1 MKTKPKLKL
10 PGVHRQLKYSI
21 NFIYTYKKL
30 ILGTSVLAVVV
41 NLILR
46 LGGGEAVVFYQ
57 SVWFVLALS
66 ALVWAVRHAGDKR
79 TNPTVRKAYYNG
91 TAPFLKLILVI
102 FVLSLVTIPFSVG
115 AFLYSAVGLVTA
127 ASNSWWE
134 QAIGIGL
141 WSIFAASSLVLLMRL
156 IFAIPIVSLPDV
168 WPVQSLRMSWHLS
181 KGKTGALVGRVL
193 LLIFYTVALVAL
205 LGYVLN
211 LTPLNESWQQG
222 LVDVFS
228 IGFVLPLYVVY
239 TFGFY
244 NNLK

>member
-1 MKTKPKLKL
+1 MKTKTQPKL
-10 PGVHRQLKYSI
+10 PGTHRQLKDSI
-21 NFIYTYKKL
+21 KFIYTYKRP
-30 ILGTSVLAVVV
+30 ILGTSLLAVVV
-41 NLILR
+41 NFILR
-46 LGGGEAVVFYQ
+46 IGGGEAMVFYQ
-57 SVWFVLALS
+57 SIWFVLALS

-79 TNPTVRKAYYNG
+79 TSPTVRKAYYNG

-141 WSIFAASSLVLLMRL
+141 WSVFAAASLVLLVRL
-156 IFAIPIVSLPDV
+156 IFAILVVSLPEV
-168 WPVQSLRMSWHLS
+168 WPVQALRMSWALS
-181 KGKTGALVGRVL
+181 KGKTGALAARVL
-193 LLIFYTVALVAL
+193 LIIFYTVVLVASL
-205 LGYVLN
+205 SFLLN
-211 LTPLNESWQQG
+211 LAQINESWQQG
-222 LVDVFS
+222 LVDAIS
-228 IGFVLPLYVVY
+228 IGFVLPMYVAY